1 MIAAAEVA
9 GGVALAALAGRK
21 ELALL
26 AEPSAARVAAVLGV
40 RCRNPAPWIR
50 AAAGTLG
57 RFAAEVAGGDLA
69 GLLGRGRAD
78 PAVAER
84 SLTELA
90 RRHPGCTAS
99 QLSALQFGP
108 KLWWRLGGV
117 AVPWRP
123 PAATVPDVLPM
134 PGAAA
139 AGSAGERDLRLLML
153 ALLGTGLTVDELF
166 GVRVRDAGALDV
178 AGAVVPDL
186 DAEPLALSYLPAGG
200 DRALLTFLPFEARA
214 ALHARLR
221 GRRPDGGERLLLPD
235 VARPAAREAVA
246 ARSAAL
252 IGAGNDVNV
261 TLCRATGD
269 FFRTWGMPGARFDAR
284 QRELT

>member
-1 MIAAAEVA
+1 
-9 GGVALAALAGRK
+9 
-21 ELALL
+21 
-26 AEPSAARVAAVLGV
+26 VLGE

-50 AAAGTLG
+50 AALGTLG

-69 GLLGRGRAD
+69 GLLARGRAD

-84 SLTELA
+84 SLTDLG
-90 RRHPGCTAS
+90 RRHRGCTAS

-117 AVPWRP
+117 AVPWRA
-123 PAATVPDVLPM
+123 PAAAVPDVPPM
-134 PGAAA
+134 PGVAARG
-139 AGSAGERDLRLLML
+139 GSGERDVRLLLL
-153 ALLGTGLTVDELF
+153 ALLGTGLTVDELLE
-166 GVRVRDAGALDV
+166 VRVRDAGALD
-178 AGAVVPDL
+178 AGGNVVPDL
-186 DAEPLALSYLPAGG
+186 DAEPLALSYRPGG
-200 DRALLTFLPFEARA
+200 ADPPLLTFLPFEARA
-214 ALHARLR
+214 AVRSRLD

-235 VARPAAREAVA
+235 DVLPAARQAVA
-246 ARSAAL
+246 ARSASL

-284 QRELT
+284 QAREPEELT